1 MDEINVGE
9 IVYADITLLDEQ
21 DKKFELRMYRIYASI
36 VGAKVVFSR
45 EWKCNFPNLETSIYN
60 RFLKQNSIKGSAK
73 VISLKILA
81 RTGFKHKS
89 KGYTTAKK
97 SEQVRDDV
105 TGAYV

>member
-21 DKKFELRMYRIYASI
+21 DKKFELR
-36 VGAKVVFSR
+36 KVVFSR